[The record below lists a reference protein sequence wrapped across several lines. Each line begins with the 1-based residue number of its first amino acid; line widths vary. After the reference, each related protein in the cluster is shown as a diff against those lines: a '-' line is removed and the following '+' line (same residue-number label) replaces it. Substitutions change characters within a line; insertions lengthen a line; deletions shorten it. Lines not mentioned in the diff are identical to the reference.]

1 MVMTELDRF
10 TKMMN
15 GLEGNR
21 PVPYTLKDSKS
32 GITIGRGLD
41 LGQHNVADL
50 RRIGVAPEL
59 IKRFVDAGFLGKQGQ
74 AARDH
79 LKKSGKFILSEQEMI
94 QLNGKLMTSKIA
106 DFNRDYENYM
116 GEPSSTLSENQ
127 RFALQSAH
135 FNMGE
140 NLFKATEENG
150 GGVTDLTKQ
159 LRAKDYK
166 AAAYNIG
173 NWHGIK
179 KPNQPRSRRAAE
191 AQLFAGSIGYEDVD
205 ALKTRI
211 NEGPGG
217 AIAFMSKWEKS
228 GSPAKSTNNAS
239 DPEAQGFANPYEL
252 PQRKFDITP
261 QKTVPPTPSR
271 YGVDDP
277 EAQGLFG
284 FGETPQT
291 NFGVNSRNISPPR
304 ANDYSVE
311 DPEAYLFSNRSET
324 PQTDFNR
331 TIQQPE
337 QLSEFSSG
345 KITRPALKPLDQGRM
360 VTRDQVTPVV
370 LSDPTNLPAVNETPT
385 NILRDGYG
393 NAVRSGTGDFIYT
406 GFDNP
411 LL

>member
-1 MVMTELDRF
+1 MTELDRF

-21 PVPYTLKDSKS
+21 PVPYTLKDKKS

-50 RRIGVAPEL
+50 KRIGVAPDL

-116 GEPSSTLSENQ
+116 GESASKLSENQ

-135 FNMGE
+135 FNLGE
-140 NLFKATEENG
+140 NLFKAKA

-159 LRAKDYK
+159 LRNKDFK
-166 AAAYNIG
+166 AASYNLA
-173 NWHGIK
+173 NWHEG
-179 KPNQPRSRRAAE
+179 NATQPLSRRAAE
-191 AQLFAGSIGYEDVD
+191 GTLLGGSIGYEDMEPLRNVIS
-205 ALKTRI
+205 KQ
-211 NEGPGG
+211 G
-217 AIAFMSKWEKS
+217 AVKFMANWKENASPTS
-228 GSPAKSTNNAS
+228 GVNNTS
-239 DPEAQGFANPYEL
+239 DPEAQAFANPYEL
-252 PQRKFDITP
+252 PQRKFDVAP
-261 QKTVPPTPSR
+261 QKTSPPAPSS
-271 YGVDDP
+271 YGVEDP
-277 EAQGLFG
+277 EAQGLFS

-291 NFGVNSRNISPPR
+291 NFEVNSRNTSQPR
-304 ANDYSVE
+304 ASDYSVE
-311 DPEAYLFSNRSET
+311 DPESYLFSNRSET
-324 PQTDFNR
+324 PQTNFNR

-345 KITRPALKPLDQGRM
+345 KITQQALKPLDQGRM

-370 LSDPTNLPAVNETPT
+370 IPDPTRPTPVNETPT
-385 NILRDGYG
+385 NILRDRYG

>member
-1 MVMTELDRF
+1 MTELDRF

-21 PVPYTLKDSKS
+21 PVPYTLKDKKS

-50 RRIGVAPEL
+50 KRMGLPPEL

-79 LKKSGKFILSEQEMI
+79 LKKSGKFILSEQEML

-116 GEPSSTLSENQ
+116 GESASKLSENQ

-135 FNMGE
+135 FNLGE
-140 NLFKATEENG
+140 NLFKAKG

-159 LRAKDYK
+159 LRDKDFK
-166 AAAYNIG
+166 AAAYNLA
-173 NWHGIK
+173 NWHGG
-179 KPNQPRSRRAAE
+179 NATQPLSRRAAE
-191 AQLFAGSIGYEDVD
+191 GTLLGGSIGYEDMEPLRNVIS
-205 ALKTRI
+205 KQ
-211 NEGPGG
+211 G
-217 AIAFMSKWEKS
+217 AVKFMADWKENASPTS
-228 GSPAKSTNNAS
+228 GVNNAE
-239 DPEAQGFANPYEL
+239 DPEAQAFANSFEL
-252 PQRKFDITP
+252 PQRKFDVKP
-261 QKTVPPTPSR
+261 QNT
-271 YGVDDP
+271 
-277 EAQGLFG
+277 L
-284 FGETPQT
+284 
-291 NFGVNSRNISPPR
+291 PPR
-304 ANDYSVE
+304 ASDYSVE
-311 DPEAYLFSNRSET
+311 DPESYLFSNRSET
-324 PQTDFNR
+324 PQTNFNR

>member
-1 MVMTELDRF
+1 MTELDRF

-50 RRIGVAPEL
+50 KRIGVAPDL
-59 IKRFVDAGFLGKQGQ
+59 IKRIVDAGFLGKQGQ

-140 NLFKATEENG
+140 NLFKATKKNG

-173 NWHGIK
+173 NWHEGK
-179 KPNQPRSRRAAE
+179 SDQPLSRRAAE
-191 AQLFAGSIGYEDVD
+191 ASLFAGSIGYEDVN
-205 ALKTRI
+205 AFKTTV
-211 NEGPGG
+211 NKSSGG
-217 AIAFMSKWEKS
+217 AIAFMSEWEKS
-228 GSPAKSTNNAS
+228 GGPAKSTNNAE
-239 DPEAQGFANPYEL
+239 DPEAQAFANSFEL
-252 PQRKFDITP
+252 PQRKFDVKP
-261 QKTVPPTPSR
+261 QNT
-271 YGVDDP
+271 
-277 EAQGLFG
+277 L
-284 FGETPQT
+284 
-291 NFGVNSRNISPPR
+291 PPR
-304 ANDYSVE
+304 ASDYSVE
-311 DPEAYLFSNRSET
+311 DPESYLFSNRSET

-370 LSDPTNLPAVNETPT
+370 LSDPTSPTPANETPT

>member
-1 MVMTELDRF
+1 MTELDRF

-21 PVPYTLKDSKS
+21 PVPYTLKDKKS

-41 LGQHNVADL
+41 LGQHNVSDL
-50 RRIGVAPEL
+50 KRMGLPPEL

-74 AARDH
+74 TARDH
-79 LKKSGKFILSEQEMI
+79 LKKSGKFILSEQEML

-116 GEPSSTLSENQ
+116 GESASKLSENQ

-135 FNMGE
+135 FNLGE
-140 NLFKATEENG
+140 NLFKAKG

-159 LRAKDYK
+159 LQDKDFK
-166 AAAYNIG
+166 AAAYNLA
-173 NWHGIK
+173 NWHGG
-179 KPNQPRSRRAAE
+179 NATQPLSRRAAE
-191 AQLFAGSIGYEDVD
+191 GTLLGGSIGYEDMEPLRNVIS
-205 ALKTRI
+205 KQ
-211 NEGPGG
+211 G
-217 AIAFMSKWEKS
+217 AVKFMADWEKNA
-228 GSPAKSTNNAS
+228 SPTSSVNNAE
-239 DPEAQGFANPYEL
+239 DPEAQVFANPYEL
-252 PQRKFDITP
+252 PQR
-261 QKTVPPTPSR
+261 
-271 YGVDDP
+271 
-277 EAQGLFG
+277 AL
-284 FGETPQT
+284 
-291 NFGVNSRNISPPR
+291 
-304 ANDYSVE
+304 
-311 DPEAYLFSNRSET
+311 NR
-324 PQTDFNR
+324 PIQ
-331 TIQQPE
+331 QQPE

-370 LSDPTNLPAVNETPT
+370 IPDRTSPTPANETPT

>member
-1 MVMTELDRF
+1 MTELDRF

-21 PVPYTLKDSKS
+21 PVPYTLKDKKS

-41 LGQHNVADL
+41 LGQHNVSDL
-50 RRIGVAPEL
+50 KRMGLPPEL

-79 LKKSGKFILSEQEMI
+79 LKKSGKFILSEQEML

-116 GEPSSTLSENQ
+116 GESASKLSENQ

-135 FNMGE
+135 FNLGE
-140 NLFKATEENG
+140 NLFKAKG

-159 LRAKDYK
+159 LRDKDFK
-166 AAAYNIG
+166 AAAYNLA
-173 NWHGIK
+173 NWHGG
-179 KPNQPRSRRAAE
+179 NATQPLSRRAAE
-191 AQLFAGSIGYEDVD
+191 GTLLGGSIGYEDMEPLRNVIS
-205 ALKTRI
+205 KQ
-211 NEGPGG
+211 G
-217 AIAFMSKWEKS
+217 AVKFMADWKENASPTS
-228 GSPAKSTNNAS
+228 GVNNAE
-239 DPEAQGFANPYEL
+239 DPEAQAFANPYEL
-252 PQRKFDITP
+252 P
-261 QKTVPPTPSR
+261 
-271 YGVDDP
+271 
-277 EAQGLFG
+277 
-284 FGETPQT
+284 
-291 NFGVNSRNISPPR
+291 PR
-304 ANDYSVE
+304 A
-311 DPEAYLFSNRSET
+311 LNR
-324 PQTDFNR
+324 PIQ
-331 TIQQPE
+331 QQPE